1 MNSKETTDI
10 FKQLHKQWL
19 HDDVTKSLLSI
30 LDKHESSIVGRIAT
44 SSMDLEKSDEYV
56 RLLAAQL
63 STTQHIKKLIN
74 ETDTFVTKSNSH

>member
-1 MNSKETTDI
+1 MNTKETTDI

-19 HDDVTKSLLSI
+19 HNDITKSLLAI
-30 LDKHESSIVGRIAT
+30 LDRHESSIVGRIAT

-63 STTQHIKKLIN
+63 STTQNIKKLIH
-74 ETDTFVTKSNSH
+74 ETETFVAKSDSR